1 MLEELLS
8 SYDKNLS
15 KHGIDGER
23 LASRL
28 EEISKI
34 GRLES
39 GGVYRQ
45 GFSKE
50 EKDAKALVSKWMTE
64 AGLTVETDAAGNVFG
79 RLIGQDDS
87 QSIASGSHLDTVP
100 AGGNFDGVLGVLAAL
115 EVAEAW
121 QANNYKPQ
129 KSFEVVI
136 FTDEEGARFSSGVF
150 GSRAF
155 MGYLDDDLLASLE
168 DDKGQNLSEVL
179 KNYGSS
185 LEAFKKVSRRDWTFF
200 VESHIEQGKR
210 LEKQNLPVGIVSG
223 IAGQSWLDR
232 KSVV

>member
-1 MLEELLS
+1 
-8 SYDKNLS
+8 
-15 KHGIDGER
+15 
-23 LASRL
+23 
-28 EEISKI
+28 
-34 GRLES
+34 
-39 GGVYRQ
+39 
-45 GFSKE
+45 
-50 EKDAKALVSKWMTE
+50 MTE

-87 QSIASGSHLDTVP
+87 QSIAYRSHLEAVA

-121 QANNYKPQ
+121 QANNYNPQ

-185 LEAFKKVSRRDWTFF
+185 LDAFKKMSSSDWSFF
-200 VESHIEQGKR
+200 VLS
-210 LEKQNLPVGIVSG
+210 NVGQVIC
-223 IAGQSWLDR
+223 L
-232 KSVV
+232 